1 MILKVIGVRSIFR
14 LVLCWFDHAL
24 AAFKGGK
31 TMKKRMLSILLCL
44 SMVFGLLS
52 VTAGAADTS
61 MKYVA
66 LGDSITTGYRLAE
79 DESSFADLVAGE
91 YALELNDTLA
101 QDGETTSSLQAK
113 LATDDVKAAVS
124 QADVITLTIG
134 GNDLM
139 NALYAYLASSSGIDG
154 LTAEDVKEI
163 LADPEDENYQKLLTV
178 ATENLADFLTSPE
191 AITAF
196 GTFTTNYGTIL
207 GTLKALA
214 PNASIV
220 VVNQYNPYSYMCRY
234 LPENPLTAKYK
245 AIATIF
251 DTGVKQLNQII
262 SAAAAQT
269 GCTVADAYTA
279 IENAT
284 ENPCN
289 ASYTLQIPISIDFDF
304 HPNAHGHSLIAGA
317 IDDVLV
323 LPEEPDDSCDG
334 GEACP
339 SYAYGDVN
347 KEAWYHEYV
356 DYVIENGIMVGV
368 STDPY
373 LFMPDANLSRAQ
385 ALQTLYQMEGEPETS
400 YVPNYSDVAADQW
413 FYDAI
418 AWGTENGIVNGR
430 DTGAFDPDGNISRE
444 ELVTMLYR
452 YVKEYKI
459 LSVET
464 EGGIPET
471 FTDADQVGSY
481 AVDAFAWAID
491 RGIVNGI
498 TDTTLEP
505 RTLSRRCEMAKL
517 IATLCAVYPEIP

>member
-1 MILKVIGVRSIFR
+1 
-14 LVLCWFDHAL
+14 
-24 AAFKGGK
+24 
-31 TMKKRMLSILLCL
+31 MKKRMLSILLCL

-79 DESSFADLVAGE
+79 DEPSFADLVAGE

-101 QDGETTSSLQAK
+101 QDGETTTSLLAK
-113 LATDDVKAAVS
+113 LATDDVKAAVA

-139 NALYAYLASSSGIDG
+139 NALYAYLASNSGIDG
-154 LTAEDVKEI
+154 LTADNVKEI
-163 LADPEDENYQKLLTV
+163 LADPEDERYQTLLTV
-178 ATENLADFLTSPE
+178 ATDNLAGFLTSDE
-191 AITAF
+191 ANDAF
-196 GTFTTNYGTIL
+196 DAFTTNYGTIL

-220 VVNQYNPYSYMCRY
+220 VVNQYNPYAYLVKKIMADPLIGY
-234 LPENPLTAKYK
+234 LPSETVAKYT

-251 DTGVKQLNQII
+251 DTGVTQLNSII
-262 SAAAAQT
+262 SAAAEQT

-279 IENAT
+279 IENAA
-284 ENPCN
+284 EDPCN
-289 ASYTLQIPISIDFDF
+289 ASYEINNFKLSMDLDF

-400 YVPNYSDVAADQW
+400 YVPNYSDVSADQW

-430 DTGAFDPDGNISRE
+430 DTGDFDPDGNISRE

-452 YVKEYKI
+452 YVTEY
-459 LSVET
+459 LEFPVEAGS
-464 EGGIPET
+464 EIPDT
-471 FTDADQVGSY
+471 YTDADKVGAY
-481 AVDAFAWAID
+481 AVDAFAWAIEY
-491 RGIVNGI
+491 GIINGM
-498 TDTTLEP
+498 TETTLGPQEP
-505 RTLSRRCEMAKL
+505 ATRAQMAKIIFQSTVKEAL
-517 IATLCAVYPEIP
+517 

>member
-1 MILKVIGVRSIFR
+1 
-14 LVLCWFDHAL
+14 
-24 AAFKGGK
+24 
-31 TMKKRMLSILLCL
+31 MKKRMLSILLCL

-101 QDGETTSSLQAK
+101 QDGETTTSLLAK
-113 LATDDVKAAVS
+113 LATDDVKAAVT

-139 NALYAYLASSSGIDG
+139 NALYAYLASSSGIAG
-154 LTAEDVKEI
+154 LTGEDVKEI
-163 LADPEDENYQKLLTV
+163 LANPEDENYQKLLTV

-220 VVNQYNPYSYMCRY
+220 AVNQYNPYSYMCRY
-234 LPENPLTAKYK
+234 LPENSLTAKYK

-279 IENAT
+279 IENTT

-304 HPNAHGHSLIAGA
+304 HPNAHGHSLIADA
-317 IDDVLV
+317 IENVLV
-323 LPEEPDDSCDG
+323 LPEEPGEEPDDSCDG

-339 SYAYGDVN
+339 SYAYGDIN

-356 DYVIENGIMVGV
+356 DYVIEKGIMVGV

-385 ALQTLYQMEGEPETS
+385 ALQTLYQMESEPETS
-400 YVPNYSDVAADQW
+400 YVPNYSDVATTQW
-413 FYDAI
+413 FYNAI

-430 DTGAFDPDGNISRE
+430 DTGEFDPDGNISRE

-452 YVKEYKI
+452 YVTEY
-459 LSVET
+459 LDFPVEAVS
-464 EGGIPET
+464 EIPDT
-471 FTDADQVGSY
+471 YTDADKVGAY
-481 AVDAFAWAID
+481 AVDAFAWAIEY
-491 RGIVNGI
+491 GIINGM
-498 TDTTLEP
+498 TETTLDP
-505 RTLSRRCEMAKL
+505 QGLATRAQMAK
-517 IATLCAVYPEIP
+517 IIYQNTVIEVH

>member
-1 MILKVIGVRSIFR
+1 
-14 LVLCWFDHAL
+14 
-24 AAFKGGK
+24 
-31 TMKKRMLSILLCL
+31 MKKRMLSILLCL

-101 QDGETTSSLQAK
+101 QDGETTTSLLAK
-113 LATDDVKAAVS
+113 LATDDVKAIVT

-139 NALYAYLASSSGIDG
+139 NALYAYLASSSGIAG

-163 LADPEDENYQKLLTV
+163 LANPEDENYQKLLTV
-178 ATENLADFLTSPE
+178 ATDNLEGFLTSDE
-191 AITAF
+191 AKTAF
-196 GTFTTNYGTIL
+196 GAFTTQYGTIL

-220 VVNQYNPYSYMCRY
+220 VVNQYNPYAY
-234 LPENPLTAKYK
+234 LVKKIMADPLIGFLPPETVAKYT

-251 DTGVKQLNQII
+251 DTGVTQLNSII

-269 GCTVADAYTA
+269 GCAVADAYTA
-279 IENAT
+279 IENA
-284 ENPCN
+284 EEDPCN
-289 ASYTLQIPISIDFDF
+289 ASYSLKGSLSIDFDF
-304 HPNAHGHSLIAGA
+304 HPNAHGHSLIADA
-317 IDDVLV
+317 IENVLV
-323 LPEEPDDSCDG
+323 LPEEPGEEPDDSCDG

-385 ALQTLYQMEGEPETS
+385 ALQTLYQLEGEPETS

-452 YVKEYKI
+452 YVTEY
-459 LSVET
+459 LDFPVEAVS
-464 EGGIPET
+464 EIPDT
-471 FTDADQVGSY
+471 YTDADKVGAY
-481 AVDAFAWAID
+481 AVDAFAWAIEY
-491 RGIVNGI
+491 GIINGM
-498 TDTTLEP
+498 TETTLDP
-505 RTLSRRCEMAKL
+505 QGLATRAQMAK
-517 IATLCAVYPEIP
+517 IIYQNTVIEVH